1 MWVSYRMACRNAI
14 RHLRMFGY
22 TGEQAYVLLAA
33 APVQG
38 RISCMLEHP
47 NVCTT
52 LAVPT
57 AMFEFDIGPGADRV
71 HAEPRGELARPS

>member
-1 MWVSYRMACRNAI
+1 MSLTA
-14 RHLRMFGY
+14 
-22 TGEQAYVLLAA
+22 EQAYVLAA

-52 LAVPT
+52 LAIPK
-57 AMFEFDIGPGADRV
+57 AMFDCEVGPGA
-71 HAEPRGELARPS
+71 AEIRSRPRGELARPS